1 MLIAT
6 TIIIIYNL
14 LTRRHADEP
23 AREGRNRWLPKVQLG
38 FFLKK
43 QTV

>member
-14 LTRRHADEP
+14 LARRHAGES
-23 AREGRNRWLPKVQLG
+23 AGAGRNRWLPNVQLG
-38 FFLKK
+38 LFLKK

>member
-1 MLIAT
+1 MLIA

-38 FFLKK
+38 VFFKK